1 MDYIPM
7 RFSVYSLGGLILDFA
22 VGNYNGIAVFQP
34 VINGECDLQYLL
46 TIWLKCPLIVPTFV
60 HAQDINNGTI
70 IINL

>member
-1 MDYIPM
+1 MCITDSSNRIAYYVDKRKIILSVDYIPM

-46 TIWLKCPLIVPTFV
+46 
-60 HAQDINNGTI
+60 AQYD
-70 IINL
+70 